1 MNGKDQFKQYVAGSD
16 VPAEEM
22 SNVIQYLRFERR
34 LSYRQIGE
42 IFGITKQA
50 IHQRLQGDNYRHFY
64 RATQQLRDDA
74 WLKRNADRSARD
86 IAEELGVHVKTVQ
99 RYRRIWRDNRND

>member
-1 MNGKDQFKQYVAGSD
+1 MSGKEQFKQYVVGAD
-16 VPAEEM
+16 IPVEEM
-22 SNVIQYLRFERR
+22 SSVIQYLRFERR

-64 RATQQLRDDA
+64 QATQQLRDDA
-74 WLKRNADRSARD
+74 WMKRHADRPARE
-86 IAEELGVHVKTVQ
+86 IAELLGVHVKTVQ
-99 RYRRIWRDNRND
+99 RYRRIWRDR